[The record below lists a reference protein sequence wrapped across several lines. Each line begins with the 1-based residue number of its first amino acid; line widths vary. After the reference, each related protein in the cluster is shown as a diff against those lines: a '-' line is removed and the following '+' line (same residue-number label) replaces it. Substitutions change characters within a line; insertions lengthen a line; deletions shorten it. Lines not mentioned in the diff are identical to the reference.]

1 MKSVVDLSP
10 HQPTMYSHTH
20 SGRLRDCH
28 FGEHVWP
35 GVAPNTL
42 DYCESNKLKRQMG
55 FYQIDMDGNEINSIY
70 DICAAFNDDF
80 EWTEKNF
87 Q

>member
-1 MKSVVDLSP
+1 
-10 HQPTMYSHTH
+10 
-20 SGRLRDCH
+20 
-28 FGEHVWP
+28 
-35 GVAPNTL
+35 
-42 DYCESNKLKRQMG
+42 MG